1 MQKEKIWKFDRIL
14 ILIFVIFFTFRPSLK
29 STALF
34 ISWAR
39 LISVSAQSWKFANF
53 KCDLWSFYVLTS
65 WIKKLF
71 RAIVLAIYHSVSLIA
86 KYTLKN
92 PSLKNVPF
100 LEECFILFTSVC
112 KLYMHNFT
120 INFAKWSVFK
130 MVISNTHKRIK
141 CLLKKRDTET
151 LCLAWF
157 QCLIPCTCMWE
168 ITMKWEVLTVLRKK
182 KMQVTGLTTFL
193 NILVYRLFFRYFRAA
208 LFYFLGC
215 KGFLLLVY
223 FKPVLSHWQN

>member
-141 CLLKKRDTET
+141 CLLKKRDTNRD
-151 LCLAWF
+151 
-157 QCLIPCTCMWE
+157 
-168 ITMKWEVLTVLRKK
+168 TMFSLVPVSYSLHLYVGDNNKVRSSHCFKK
-182 KMQVTGLTTFL
+182 EKDASYRINYFSKYPGL
-193 NILVYRLFFRYFRAA
+193 
-208 LFYFLGC
+208 
-215 KGFLLLVY
+215 
-223 FKPVLSHWQN
+223 